1 MKKLSE
7 GHKMWLSVMAVF
19 VVYGSTFILF
29 EDYDR
34 KWIKPFSETSDW
46 HLLEFSL
53 IVMIGLGALL
63 YHFARGLDQRIT
75 KEQLEKEKKVR
86 RELTQNIAHELK
98 TPVACILGYTETILD
113 SPHIDDQTR
122 TKFIEHTYDQAR
134 RLTSLLKDVSILNR
148 MDYAADMIAMEN
160 VNVTKMVDD
169 IIQGTAFAFERKKMK
184 FINNLPKDIT
194 VKGNASLIYSIFH
207 NLIDN
212 SLNYSGEG
220 STVTVGASNGTTH
233 WHFTFEDNGK
243 GVDKS
248 HLSRMF
254 ERFYIIDNSH
264 DKDYKGTGLGL
275 PIVKNAVQFHG
286 GTINASI
293 PKNGGLK
300 FEFALKK
307 K

>member
-1 MKKLSE
+1 
-7 GHKMWLSVMAVF
+7 
-19 VVYGSTFILF
+19 
-29 EDYDR
+29 
-34 KWIKPFSETSDW
+34 
-46 HLLEFSL
+46 
-53 IVMIGLGALL
+53 
-63 YHFARGLDQRIT
+63 
-75 KEQLEKEKKVR
+75 
-86 RELTQNIAHELK
+86 
-98 TPVACILGYTETILD
+98 
-113 SPHIDDQTR
+113 
-122 TKFIEHTYDQAR
+122 
-134 RLTSLLKDVSILNR
+134 

-194 VKGNASLIYSIFH
+194 IKGYASLIYSIFH

-233 WHFTFEDNGK
+233 WHFTFADNGK

-275 PIVKNAVQFHG
+275 AIVKNAVQFHG

>member
-7 GHKMWLSVMAVF
+7 GNKMWLSVMAVF
-19 VVYGSTFILF
+19 VVYGTIFILF

-34 KWIKPFSETSDW
+34 KWTKPFSETSDW

-75 KEQLEKEKKVR
+75 KEQLEKEKTVR

-113 SPHIDDQTR
+113 SPHIDDKTR
-122 TKFIEHTYDQAR
+122 TKFIERTYAQAR
-134 RLTSLLKDVSILNR
+134 RLTSLLQDVSLLNR
-148 MDYAADMIAMEN
+148 MDYATDMIMMED

-169 IIQGTAFAFERKKMK
+169 IVQGTALAFERKKMK
-184 FINNLPKDIT
+184 FQNNLPEDII
-194 VKGNASLIYSIFH
+194 VNGNGSLIYSIFH
-207 NLIDN
+207 NLVDN
-212 SLNYSGEG
+212 ALNYSGDG
-220 STVTVGASNGTTH
+220 STVNISALNGTTH
-233 WHFTFEDNGK
+233 WHFTFSDNGK
-243 GVDKS
+243 GVDKT
-248 HLSRMF
+248 HLKRMF
-254 ERFYIIDNSH
+254 ERFYIIDN
-264 DKDYKGTGLGL
+264 DRNKDHNGTGLGL
-275 PIVKNAVQFHG
+275 AIVKNAVQFHG

-300 FEFALKK
+300 FDFALKK